1 MLNNSLS
8 EECLSKLVK
17 SDECMAEA
25 LFLNTDTYDIPRNQQ
40 QMDTFCHKIKAT
52 VDCVHDYRSCLKLF
66 PKTFFGIIMRDVRKT
81 AKRICSSQDEKSL
94 AVEHLRCFDSKEK
107 LNLFRSVVS
116 GWTNVLNYVNTI
128 PPNNIIPNLCCAYHF
143 LHQHGIATINDTCLN
158 ITGPMTG
165 DFVVGILKS
174 AVSDILDLGCA
185 KHHSLQ
191 VCQKAMPTQIDVVK
205 MLLVKG
211 LTEKFFVTP
220 ITPLLQIASNL
231 DKKINVD

>member
-1 MLNNSLS
+1 
-8 EECLSKLVK
+8 
-17 SDECMAEA
+17 
-25 LFLNTDTYDIPRNQQ
+25 
-40 QMDTFCHKIKAT
+40 
-52 VDCVHDYRSCLKLF
+52 
-66 PKTFFGIIMRDVRKT
+66 
-81 AKRICSSQDEKSL
+81 
-94 AVEHLRCFDSKEK
+94 
-107 LNLFRSVVS
+107 
-116 GWTNVLNYVNTI
+116 
-128 PPNNIIPNLCCAYHF
+128 
-143 LHQHGIATINDTCLN
+143 
-158 ITGPMTG
+158 MTG

-231 DKKINVD
+231 DKKVNVD